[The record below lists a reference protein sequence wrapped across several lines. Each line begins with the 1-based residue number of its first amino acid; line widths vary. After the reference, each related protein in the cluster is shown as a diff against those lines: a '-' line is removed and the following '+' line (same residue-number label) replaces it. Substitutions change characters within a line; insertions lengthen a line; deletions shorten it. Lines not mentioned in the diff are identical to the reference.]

1 MVVPIR
7 GIGRVFVVA
16 LVALFSLAPS
26 AASVA
31 FAQETESTPTD
42 PVALVSDTSAEVPTA
57 APSPTVPPDTTAP
70 VLTQPANLVV
80 DAVDASGAAVSYVVP
95 TAFDAVDGAVLVSCD
110 VLPGSLFPIGTSPV
124 TCYAQDSLANG
135 AAVSFTVTVNP
146 LPTPVVTV
154 EPTTIPDPTVT
165 PEPVLT
171 TTPPATKTEVVPVTP
186 SPAVTSATE
195 PPATKDPE
203 PANSSPTTT
212 SAEPV
217 SSSPGSTAGD
227 SAEPVESDSAAD
239 EGAEQTFLDSVV
251 ASVETAEFIEP
262 ALALPWLLPDDFVMV
277 TGSGPLGRLAMIWGG
292 EQFGISQE
300 FGHTAFSLSQPTMY
314 LYGLGYGLDGRQ
326 HTGLDVGM
334 PRGTWLYSPV
344 EGTVINAGGTP
355 YFTFYGNGDPGV
367 GELLIRTDTGDE
379 VVLGHMGAI
388 AVRPGQRLATGQF
401 VGLSGGL
408 NGDHVHLETRALQ
421 PGGGYRIVDPR
432 NSFLVEAL
440 ASFESLLD
448 DPVAEDELLDD
459 SIVDPAERSLTGA
472 PAFGSSTLSNG
483 LTGVGSLGDGLN
495 EESIVDPRDSF
506 LAEATSDP
514 FLPDDPISG
523 EAMLTGFIV
532 DPRTL
537 FLDEGLSRGA
547 SLPKDGFPDDGV
559 FEEDLVTDSVVNL
572 DGALLGPEPDSDS
585 ISAEDDRVTAF

>member
-42 PVALVSDTSAEVPTA
+42 PVALVDDTSATVPAVEV
-57 APSPTVPPDTTAP
+57 SPTVLPDTTAP
-70 VLTQPANLVV
+70 VMTQPANLLVE
-80 DAVDASGAAVSYVVP
+80 AVDASGAVISYAVP
-95 TAFDAVDGAVLVSCD
+95 TAFDAVEGAVLVSCN
-110 VLPGSLFPIGTSPV
+110 VPPGSLFPIGTSTV

-146 LPTPVVTV
+146 LPAPVVTI
-154 EPTTIPDPTVT
+154 EPTTIPDPTAT
-165 PEPVLT
+165 LEPVLT
-171 TTPPATKTEVVPVTP
+171 ATPPSTETEVEPVTP
-186 SPAVTSATE
+186 TPTATSATE
-195 PPATKDPE
+195 QSNSTDAGPV
-203 PANSSPTTT
+203 ANSPSTMT
-212 SAEPV
+212 AEGSMEAV
-217 SSSPGSTAGD
+217 ESGST
-227 SAEPVESDSAAD
+227 VD
-239 EGAEQTFLDSVV
+239 EGAKRTEAATAPESVT
-251 ASVETAEFIEP
+251 ASVETVEFIEP

-292 EQFGISQE
+292 QGFEVSQE
-300 FGHTAFSLSQPTMY
+300 YGHTAFSLRQPTMY

-355 YFTFYGNGDPGV
+355 YFTFYGNGEPGV

-388 AVRPGQRLATGQF
+388 AVQSGQRVTTGQF
-401 VGLSGGL
+401 VGLSGGE
-408 NGDHVHLETRALQ
+408 NGDHLHLETRALQ
-421 PGGGYRIVDPR
+421 PGGGYLLVDPR

-448 DPVAEDELLDD
+448 DPLTEDELLDD
-459 SIVDPAERSLTGA
+459 SVVDPAERSLTSA
-472 PAFGSSTLSNG
+472 AAFSSSTLNEG
-483 LTGVGSLGDGLN
+483 LTSVGSLGDGLN

-506 LAEATSDP
+506 LTEAASDP

-523 EAMLTGFIV
+523 EAMLTDFIV

-547 SLPKDGFPDDGV
+547 SLPKDGFPDEGV
-559 FEEDLVTDSVVNL
+559 LEEDLVSDSVVNL
-572 DGALLGPEPDSDS
+572 DGALLGPELESEPVSG
-585 ISAEDDRVTAF
+585 EDVRVTAF